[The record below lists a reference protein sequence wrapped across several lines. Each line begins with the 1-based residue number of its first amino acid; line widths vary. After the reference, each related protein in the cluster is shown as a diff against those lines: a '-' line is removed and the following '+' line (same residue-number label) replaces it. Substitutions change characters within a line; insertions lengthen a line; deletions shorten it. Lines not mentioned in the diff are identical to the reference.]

1 MRKEYIIASEDGKL
15 YRSFSR
21 IPIPFYCFSTAD
33 IDVYSSET
41 YRAARKF
48 RSLRWATHRAR
59 FLSSHSDT
67 YYYVCTAE
75 RVGSL
80 YRISIVDD
88 TINDKLKRI
97 RKETEEEIEQ
107 IIANWRV
114 RVGLDKK

>member
-21 IPIPFYCFSTAD
+21 DIMPFYCFSSSD
-33 IDVYSSET
+33 IHVYSAVT
-41 YRAARKF
+41 YSGVRKF
-48 RSLRWATHRAR
+48 RSLHWATHRAR
-59 FLSSHSDT
+59 FLSKHSDT

-80 YRISIVDD
+80 YKINIVDD
-88 TINDKLKRI
+88 TINDKLKES
-97 RKETEEEIEQ
+97 RKETYDIIEQ
-107 IIANWRV
+107 MIADWRV